1 MDAKLFELDARAV
14 SLREKLAKFPAA
26 IIKDYQERL
35 DVSWLFHDNALEGVV
50 LSYSEL
56 KAAIDQRIISDVT
69 LIPMYEE
76 VRLHKQALDWVR
88 ENAPVSERATE
99 KTGKLTVKK
108 PIPVDLELV
117 RHLYAMLTPEAAAKG
132 HPYRKE
138 NPLHR
143 LYYHEIAAPDKIA
156 PRMKKLGEWLESDEA
171 ADLHPIRRATKAH
184 YKVLTIYPW
193 TKNSGKVA
201 RLVMNFILLRH
212 GHLPAVVHS
221 IERQRYYEA
230 LRFDNETLLNLIL
243 ESIDNSLE
251 TTNKFFTELS
261 GLRVRRAS

>member
-1 MDAKLFELDARAV
+1 
-14 SLREKLAKFPAA
+14 
-26 IIKDYQERL
+26 
-35 DVSWLFHDNALEGVV
+35 
-50 LSYSEL
+50 
-56 KAAIDQRIISDVT
+56 
-69 LIPMYEE
+69 
-76 VRLHKQALDWVR
+76 
-88 ENAPVSERATE
+88 
-99 KTGKLTVKK
+99 
-108 PIPVDLELV
+108 
-117 RHLYAMLTPEAAAKG
+117 
-132 HPYRKE
+132 
-138 NPLHR
+138 
-143 LYYHEIAAPDKIA
+143 
-156 PRMKKLGEWLESDEA
+156 MKKLGEWLESDEA
-171 ADLHPIRRATKAH
+171 SDLHPIRRATKAH

-251 TTNKFFTELS
+251 TTSKFFTELS

>member
-1 MDAKLFELDARAV
+1 MGMDAKLFELDARAET
-14 SLREKLAKFPAA
+14 LRDKLTKFPLAVT
-26 IIKDYQERL
+26 KDYQERL

-88 ENAPVSERATE
+88 ETAPVA
-99 KTGKLTVKK
+99 GKK
-108 PIPVDLELV
+108 PFPVDLELV
-117 RHLYAMLTPEAAAKG
+117 RKLYAMLTPEAAAKG
-132 HPYRKE
+132 YPYRKE

-156 PRMKKLGEWLESDEA
+156 ARMKKFGEWLESDEFSN
-171 ADLHPIRRATKAH
+171 LHPIRRATKAH
-184 YKVLTIYPW
+184 FKLLTIYPW

-201 RLVMNFILLRH
+201 RLLMNFILLRH

-230 LRFDNETLLNLIL
+230 LRFDNETLLNLMM
-243 ESIDNSLE
+243 ESMENSLE
-251 TTNKFFTELS
+251 TTSRFFTELS
-261 GLRVRRAS
+261 GLRIRRAS

>member
-1 MDAKLFELDARAV
+1 MSGEMGMDAKLFELDSRAEV
-14 SLREKLAKFPAA
+14 LREKLAKFPQA
-26 IIKDYQERL
+26 ISRDYQDRL

-88 ENAPVSERATE
+88 ETAPL
-99 KTGKLTVKK
+99 TGKKQV
-108 PIPVDLELV
+108 PVDLELV
-117 RHLYAMLTPEAAAKG
+117 RRLYAMLTPEAAAKG
-132 HPYRKE
+132 HPYRRE

-156 PRMKKLGEWLESDEA
+156 GRMKKLGEWLESDEFS
-171 ADLHPIRRATKAH
+171 DLHPIRRATKAH
-184 YKVLTIYPW
+184 FRVLTIYPW

-201 RLVMNFILLRH
+201 RLLMNFILLRH

-243 ESIDNSLE
+243 ESMENSLE
-251 TTNKFFTELS
+251 TTSKFFTELS